1 MGADDD
7 DGWDQLTSCPLITNH
22 GGACERFGDYNGVN
36 YANLSYQAG
45 SNQFTSK
52 KFIRPHNRISN
63 STDHFL
69 GTHVSPPLLEFALV
83 A

>member
-7 DGWDQLTSCPLITNH
+7 DEWDQLTSCPLITNH
-22 GGACERFGDYNGVN
+22 VGACERFGDYKSVN
-36 YANLSYQAG
+36 YANLSYQAA

-52 KFIRPHNRISN
+52 KFTRPYNRISN